1 MPKKDNRLIIY
12 EKINNL
18 IFYSKN
24 LLQKFPKSER
34 FDLCTDIKNE
44 LYNILRKVIWA
55 WKEADIERKVRY
67 LNEIDIELYV
77 IKTMVRLSYEYK
89 YITNK
94 NYMNWNAQIEEIGK
108 MVGGWIK
115 SCQRGQVIFL
125 KKSLNLIKC

>member
-1 MPKKDNRLIIY
+1 MFQTFKMPKKDNRLIIY

-115 SCQRGQVIFL
+115 SCQRG
-125 KKSLNLIKC
+125 

>member
-55 WKEADIERKVRY
+55 WKEADTERKVRY

-77 IKTMVRLSYEYK
+77 IKTMVRHSYEYK

-115 SCQRGQVIFL
+115 SCQRG
-125 KKSLNLIKC
+125 

>member
-44 LYNILRKVIWA
+44 LYNILRKVIIPDEN
-55 WKEADIERKVRY
+55 KQ
-67 LNEIDIELYV
+67 
-77 IKTMVRLSYEYK
+77 
-89 YITNK
+89 NK
-94 NYMNWNAQIEEIGK
+94 N
-108 MVGGWIK
+108 
-115 SCQRGQVIFL
+115 
-125 KKSLNLIKC
+125 KKKNNDTRF